1 MQPDGTTIVRLERVG
16 LRYDPNAEVLR
27 DIDLTLAAGTFHFL
41 VGPVGA
47 GKTSLIRLLNLTQV
61 PSRGRMVLF
70 GRDVAQLDQGE
81 LIALRRRIGVVDQDF
96 RLLDEMSAFDN
107 LALPLRLAD
116 GDAPLPVGQ
125 VADLLDWLGLGDVL
139 ERRPGALST
148 GQRRLLAAGRAT
160 IGRPQLLLAD
170 CPTCDLD
177 GDSCRRLMRLL
188 LALHERGTTVV
199 LATHDER
206 LVRRHGF
213 RTLELAAGGL
223 RRPPA
228 LAASRLSA

>member
-160 IGRPQLLLAD
+160 IGRPQIGQWGRPIRAK
-170 CPTCDLD
+170 
-177 GDSCRRLMRLL
+177 SRRR
-188 LALHERGTTVV
+188 
-199 LATHDER
+199 
-206 LVRRHGF
+206 
-213 RTLELAAGGL
+213 
-223 RRPPA
+223 
-228 LAASRLSA
+228 